1 MKLQIEPLIQE
12 GFPATITF
20 NEELSSDAFMEWYEE
35 NKETYDHLLLSSGA
49 ILLRGLNINAAPKFQ
64 QLMESLYPNP
74 KSFLDGNSTRGKYT
88 SNVYNAS
95 EYDAGTIIQL
105 HTEYSYSNIWPAIIC
120 FSCVTA
126 PDHGGQTTVGDC
138 RKIISLL
145 DDKIVDEFEKK
156 GITYIR
162 NLHDGSGLGP
172 SWMEA
177 FETDDKEVVE
187 QYCSQND
194 MQITWGPNNSLKIIQ
209 TRPAIRRHPVTGDKL
224 WFNQVDQFYPKIY
237 GDEVYLTLLSMVDDD
252 EEALPMSS
260 RYGDGSEI
268 QKEYIEKIIE
278 ALEKVTVPINWQVG
292 DLAIVDNML
301 SLHGRLPY
309 KGNRKILVSMA

>member
-1 MKLQIEPLIQE
+1 MKSQIEPLIQE
-12 GFPATITF
+12 GFPVLISF
-20 NEELSSDAFMEWYEE
+20 NEELTIDAFMQWYQE
-35 NKETYDHLLLSSGA
+35 NKETYDQLLLSSGA
-49 ILLRGLNINAAPKFQ
+49 ILLRGLNINSAPRFQ

-105 HTEYSYSNIWPAIIC
+105 HTEYSYSNIWPSIIC

-162 NLHDGSGLGP
+162 NLHDGNGLGP

-177 FETDDKEVVE
+177 FETEDKDLVE
-187 QYCSQND
+187 QYCARND
-194 MQITWGPNNSLKIIQ
+194 MQITWTPTNSLKIIQ
-209 TRPAIRRHPVTGDKL
+209 TRPAIRRHPITGDKL

-237 GDEVYLTLLSMVDDD
+237 GDDVYLTLLSMVDGD

-260 RYGDGSEI
+260 RYGDGTEI
-268 QKEYIEKIIE
+268 QKEYIEEIIR
-278 ALEKVTVPINWQVG
+278 ALENVTVPIDWEVG